1 MNPRASPPPDIASE
15 AGMGRLLRV
24 TLALFLSYLAV
35 ALSLSAMAVHAAR
48 DLGLGNALSGLAV
61 AVPFLSTIL
70 TRGYA
75 GSYSDRIGGK
85 VCAMRGLVLY
95 MVANLICLAS
105 TWFAGLGVWPAY
117 GVLIAGRLLLGL
129 GESLTLIG
137 VNAWAMAMAGPARSG
152 RVLAMVGIAMYGA
165 LAIGGPIGLIIL
177 QTQGFSALMLLCAV
191 LPLTGLVMATGL
203 PATAPHAGKRA
214 SFWQVLRQIWR
225 EGAVVGLQGVG
236 FGVIGAFIPL
246 YFLAKGWPHAGL
258 GLTCFGGGFVLVR
271 AVLGHLPDKIG
282 GCLVAR
288 WSIAISAVGQ
298 YLLWQASSPAL
309 ALVGCLLTG
318 LGCSMIFPSM
328 GLEVVRRMPRQL
340 HGTAI
345 GGFAAYQDMAYGA
358 TGPLAG
364 LLADHYGYGSVFLAG
379 ALCATLGF
387 LLVPRR

>member
-1 MNPRASPPPDIASE
+1 MNSRASPPLDTTPE
-15 AGMGRLLRV
+15 AGTGPLLRV

-48 DLGLGNALSGLAV
+48 DLGMGNALSGLAV

-75 GSYSDRIGGK
+75 GSYSDRAGGK
-85 VCAMRGLVLY
+85 VCAMRGLGLY
-95 MVANLICLAS
+95 MAANLICLAS
-105 TWFAGLGVWPAY
+105 AWFAGLGVWPAY

-137 VNAWAMAMAGPARSG
+137 VNAWAMAMAGPSRSG
-152 RVLAMVGIAMYGA
+152 RVLALVGIAMYGA
-165 LAIGGPIGLIIL
+165 LAIGGPIGLVIL
-177 QTQGFSALMLLCAV
+177 QTQGFSVLMLLCAV
-191 LPLTGLVMATGL
+191 LPLAGMLMAMGLSA
-203 PATAPHAGKRA
+203 AAPHAGKRA

-258 GLTCFGGGFVLVR
+258 GLTCFGAGFVLVR
-271 AVLGHLPDKIG
+271 AVFGHLPDKIG
-282 GCLVAR
+282 GCPVAR
-288 WSIAISAVGQ
+288 WSIAISAAGQ

-309 ALVGCLLTG
+309 AFIGCLFTG

-328 GLEVVRRMPRQL
+328 GREVVHRMPQQL

-387 LLVPRR
+387 VLVPRR